1 MSKEPEIDGG
11 AVIAALRRQVAE
23 LSYRLALAEAQ
34 LTQHNSEE
42 ANDAETS

>member
-1 MSKEPEIDGG
+1 MSNEIEIDPN

-34 LTQHNSEE
+34 LTQRDQEE
-42 ANDAETS
+42 TDDA